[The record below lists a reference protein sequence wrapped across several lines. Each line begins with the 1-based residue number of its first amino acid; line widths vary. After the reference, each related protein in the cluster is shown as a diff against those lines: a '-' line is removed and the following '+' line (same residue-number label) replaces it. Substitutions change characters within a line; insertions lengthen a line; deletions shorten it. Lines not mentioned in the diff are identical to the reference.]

1 MPKSGYP
8 GSSPLALAQHDAR
21 AVLSESHAIGSTG
34 GITMLRKGKWKYV
47 HCASYP
53 PQLFDLE
60 SDPEELV
67 DRAAD
72 PACRATLA
80 ALDAELRRFCDPAEG
95 DARAKRRPPDPRAR
109 ARGPD

>member
-1 MPKSGYP
+1 MIFQGASNWVSCRPTQGMQEDGYP
-8 GSSPLALAQHDAR
+8 GISPLALAQHEDR
-21 AVLSESHAIGSTG
+21 AVLSEYHAIGSTG

-72 PACRATLA
+72 PACRATQA
-80 ALDAELRRFCDPAEG
+80 AHPPHPGRPAA
-95 DARAKRRPPDPRAR
+95 D
-109 ARGPD
+109 